1 MSPQDKVR
9 ASRDGDQ
16 FHYQWAAR
24 ECLALLP
31 GGGDLV
37 AVTIEGPAVEES
49 AQDSIEA
56 GEQLIDVGLYY
67 GGETPDAARR
77 VRYIQL
83 KHSTHQAN
91 VPWTA
96 SGLKKTI
103 EGFAERYEEL
113 IERYPGDRIAQRL
126 RFEFTT
132 NRPIDTKVQ
141 EALADLASTDDVRHP
156 GLRQTLVGFTGL
168 DEPLATQF
176 FRLFS
181 TVSGEGDLWVQR
193 NLLRQDLNAYLP
205 DADYDAPVQ
214 LTELVTRK
222 ATTEFQRDPAI
233 RRHDVLH
240 ALNATEE
247 QLQPAEC
254 LIPDATDKLPREQ
267 ESEIL
272 VAILNAENPV
282 IIHADGGVGKS
293 VLAARLAA
301 SMPQGSEAVLYDC
314 FGNGLY
320 RTALHYRH
328 QHRDAFVQ
336 IANELAARGL
346 CHPLIPSDRADTKR
360 YMLAFAGRLGQAV
373 SLLRAKNPE
382 ASLCLIID
390 AADNAEMAAEEQA
403 QPSSFVPD
411 LILTQLPQG
420 VRLLLTCRT
429 HRRHR
434 LKAPPH
440 AQEIELRPFSEC
452 ETALHLRSV
461 FPTATDAEV
470 AEFAFLS
477 SSNPR
482 VQALALSQGRPLHDL
497 LMQLGPTPT
506 TVDRAIGQL
515 LDAAVKKIRYEAGP
529 VDASQID
536 AICQGIAVLRPLV
549 PIAVLAD
556 LSRTSE
562 AAVRSFALDLGRPLL
577 LKGDSLHFIDE
588 PAETWF
594 RERFQ
599 PDAAGLADLLKR
611 LRPLA
616 AHSAY
621 VAAVLPSLLLRT
633 GQLDE
638 LVRLALSGE
647 GLPADNPVE
656 RRDVEVQRLMFALK
670 ACLSEG
676 RHMAAAKLALKAGG
690 ECAGE
695 SRQNKLMQD
704 NTDLVAVLMGPDRI
718 EELVSRRVFDSGWMG
733 SHHAYDAGLLSGR
746 EELAAEASSRLRMA
760 MDWLRTWARRSH
772 QDRYQDR
779 RNEQV
784 SDEDRAELALAIL
797 RLRGADE
804 AARFLRA
811 WRLRRL
817 AYDSGRLVCGRL
829 IDLGRYDRID
839 NLAEAAGND
848 IWLLLGLAAEARD
861 GGHVLPAGPLAR
873 LLRLLG
879 DRRVKLPE
887 SGGWTEEWSVLYAV
901 RSALELALRRL
912 PPKPDAWASILQRY
926 LPETPPSSL
935 TDLYGRD
942 HESLLRAYALEA
954 ALRGET
960 LTLTDVAPP
969 KTREELEKRNQYQS
983 NGETRQFIQEVGGL
997 LPWVNLSAEIVCG
1010 RSPANLADAIA
1021 AAVKETSAAQERN
1034 YRRDSRLSNAIALV
1048 WLRILRDTE
1057 ALEGTDLDAFR
1068 SWLDRPKEPIWDS
1081 TSIVLCRIAARSTN
1095 LKSLALELAVKA
1107 YESLE
1112 TSREDAESRADAY
1125 LSLARAVLAISQAE
1139 AGAYFDRAVEIASR
1153 VGDENLD
1160 RWAALLRLAASAAD
1174 PDKRRPWTA
1183 YRLSRA
1189 AELTYEYVARD
1200 KHFAWHNTVES
1211 LAGLCAPSALAILS
1225 RWRDRRFGDPG
1236 RLLPILVYRLVDQ
1249 GGLPAT
1255 APIALGGLEAYWER
1269 LADLERLVAKEADG
1283 VRRQVAA
1290 QIAYRYLRVRALDG
1304 RTCSALNELGNA
1316 YGLDFPDIERL
1327 VAVNGSLGPA
1337 DKEGMDA
1344 EGIEVER
1351 YPGPKR
1357 ERRAPDWSA
1366 IFHDVD
1372 LTDSD
1377 ALRAAY
1383 AAIRAYDPPYEFAT
1397 FFREALTR
1405 LGVGRQSELVLAVA
1419 AWQDFG
1425 IFELRELLDALSRPW
1440 PKSVSVRKALREAV
1454 LSACRREPERVER
1467 RRWYALIPFDELAA
1481 EGIVSD
1487 GDVVRATLEGFTAQ
1501 AELLGS
1507 FALFRLIDPLASNL
1521 SPDEADETLS
1531 FGLDLLE
1538 DVLRAED
1545 GDGPWR
1551 SELEPPDS
1559 AAAALAG
1566 YIWSGLGSPVVAER
1580 WQHAHVVRSAIEL
1593 GWTELVDALIA
1604 RAESGRAGPFADQ
1617 GLEFYVWHARQWLLI
1632 GLARGGMENPPTL
1645 QRCAP
1650 LLQSSLRERHVL
1662 IRELAAQ
1669 ALRTLAASGAITPD
1683 EAGDLDS
1690 VNKPCL
1696 PEITYAGW
1704 LAASENGT
1712 PSAEEEISDD
1722 EKYYFG
1728 DDIGRYW
1735 FERLGGAFGLTA
1747 VAVERRARS
1756 ALRQRLGWKK
1766 AGLQQDARRVRN
1778 IFEDGETW
1786 HSHGTLPRTDGLP
1799 AYHGYHAMMLV
1810 AADLLEERPV
1820 RHHADEPVNEFQ
1832 DWLSSYLLT
1841 RADGKW
1847 LADRR
1852 DPRLVADPPKPKGY
1866 GDELWRWSI
1875 TGEYLEAKLRT
1886 DDGLVVLWGYWTGG
1900 EREAR
1905 ERVSVSSALVCRT
1918 GAEALVAALQT
1929 ANDLD
1934 RFGLPS
1940 VEAIDDLEIGPL
1952 RVVGWVTDQSIE
1964 SRLDE
1969 HDPWSEGLRY
1979 PGPAPSNGMIQA
1991 MGLVASA
1998 DGRTWTTG
2006 TEGMLRS
2013 ETWTAIDGYGRERE
2027 TVSGSR
2033 LSADQGFLRRLLDAH
2048 PDERLIVSVNVHRFS
2063 TRDSWKDDEL
2073 GHRRAPYIRY
2083 YLMGGDGVAHSH

>member
-37 AVTIEGPAVEES
+37 AVTIEGPSVEES
-49 AQDSIEA
+49 GQYSIEA

-67 GGETPDAARR
+67 GGETPDAARL

-83 KHSTHQAN
+83 KHSTYQAN
-91 VPWTA
+91 EPWTA
-96 SGLKKTI
+96 SGLKKTVK
-103 EGFAERYEEL
+103 GFAERYAQL
-113 IERYPGDRIAQRL
+113 IERYPADQIAQRF
-126 RFEFTT
+126 RFELTT

-141 EALADLASTDDVRHP
+141 EALADLASGDDVRHL
-156 GLRQTLVGFTGL
+156 GLRQTLVEFTGL
-168 DEPLATQF
+168 DGVLAIQF

-193 NLLRQDLNAYLP
+193 NLLRRDLSAYLP
-205 DADYDAPVQ
+205 DANYDAPGH
-214 LTELVTRK
+214 LTELVARK

-254 LIPDATDKLPREQ
+254 LIPDAADKLPREQ

-336 IANELAARGL
+336 MVNELAARGL

-360 YMLAFAGRLGQAV
+360 YMLAFADRLEQAV
-373 SLLRAKNPE
+373 SLLRAKKPE

-390 AADNAEMAAEEQA
+390 AADNAEMAAEEQG

-411 LILTQLPQG
+411 LIRTPLPQG
-420 VRLLLTCRT
+420 VRLVFTCRT

-434 LKAPPH
+434 LKVPPH
-440 AQEIELRPFSEC
+440 AQEIELHAFSER
-452 ETALHLRSV
+452 ETALHLRGV
-461 FPTATDAEV
+461 FPSATDAEV

-482 VQALALSQGRPLHDL
+482 VQALALSQGLPLHDL
-497 LMQLGPTPT
+497 LRQLGPTPT

-599 PDAAGLADLLKR
+599 PNAAGLADFLRR

-621 VAAVLPSLLLRT
+621 VAAILPPLLLRT

-647 GLPADNPVE
+647 ELPADNPVE
-656 RRDVEVQRLMFALK
+656 RRDVEVQRLLFALK

-695 SRQNKLMQD
+695 SRQYKLMQG
-704 NTDLVAVLMGPDRI
+704 NTDLLAALMGPDRI
-718 EELVSRRVFDSGWMG
+718 EEFVSRRVFDSGWMG

-760 MDWLRTWARRSH
+760 MDWLQTWARRSH
-772 QDRYQDR
+772 QDR

-784 SDEDRAELALAIL
+784 SDEDRAELALVIL
-797 RLRGADE
+797 RLRGADA

-817 AYDSGRLVCGRL
+817 AYDAGRLVGGRL
-829 IDLGRYDRID
+829 IDLGRYDQVD
-839 NLAEAAGND
+839 ALAEAAGND
-848 IWLLLGLAAEARD
+848 IWLLLGLAAEAWD
-861 GGHVLPAGPLAR
+861 GGHLLPAGPLAR

-912 PPKPDAWASILQRY
+912 PPKPEAWASILQRY
-926 LPETPPSSL
+926 LPETPPSFL
-935 TDLYGRD
+935 ADPFGRD
-942 HESLLRAYALEA
+942 RESLLRAYALEA
-954 ALRGET
+954 ALRGEM

-983 NGETRQFIQEVGGL
+983 NGETRQFVQEVGGL
-997 LPWVNLSAEIVCG
+997 LPWVTLSAEIVCG
-1010 RSPANLADAIA
+1010 RSPANLADVIA
-1021 AAVKETSAAQERN
+1021 AAVKESSAAQERS

-1057 ALEGTDLDAFR
+1057 TAEETDLDAVR

-1081 TSIVLCRIAARSTN
+1081 TSIALCRIAARSKN

-1112 TSREDAESRADAY
+1112 TSREDAESRTDAY

-1139 AGAYFDRAVEIASR
+1139 ASAYFDRAVEIASR

-1160 RWAALLRLAASAAD
+1160 RWAALLWLAAAAAD
-1174 PDKRRPWTA
+1174 PDKRRPRTA

-1200 KHFAWHNTVES
+1200 KYFDWDNTVES

-1225 RWRDRRFGDPG
+1225 RWRDRRFGNPG
-1236 RLLPILVYRLVDQ
+1236 RLLPILIYRLVAQ
-1249 GGLPAT
+1249 GGLSAT
-1255 APIALGGLEAYWER
+1255 APIALGGLEASWKR
-1269 LADLERLVAKEADG
+1269 LADLERIVAKETDG
-1283 VRRQVAA
+1283 VRRKVAA
-1290 QIAYRYLRVRALDG
+1290 QIAYRYLRVLPLDG
-1304 RTCSALNELGNA
+1304 RTCSALNELRNA

-1337 DKEGMDA
+1337 DKERMDA

-1351 YPGPKR
+1351 SPGPER

-1366 IFHDVD
+1366 LFQGVD

-1383 AAIRAYDPPYEFAT
+1383 AAIRNYDPPYEFAT

-1405 LGVGRQSELVLAVA
+1405 GGVGRQSELVQAVA
-1419 AWQDFG
+1419 AWPDFG
-1425 IFELRELLDALSRPW
+1425 VFMLRYLLDALSRPW

-1467 RRWYALIPFDELAA
+1467 HPWYALIRFDELAA
-1481 EGIVSD
+1481 EGIVSG
-1487 GDVVRATLEGFTAQ
+1487 GDVVQATLQGFTAQ
-1501 AELLGS
+1501 AEMLGAS
-1507 FALFRLIDPLASNL
+1507 ALFRLIDPLASNL
-1521 SPDEADETLS
+1521 SPDEADEALS

-1538 DVLRAED
+1538 DVLRPED

-1559 AAAALAG
+1559 VAAALAG
-1566 YIWSGLGSPVVAER
+1566 YVWSGLGSPVVAER

-1604 RAESGRAGPFADQ
+1604 RAQSCGAGPFADQ
-1617 GLEFYVWHARQWLLI
+1617 GFEFYEWHARQWLLI

-1650 LLQSSLRERHVL
+1650 LLRSCLRERHVL
-1662 IRELAAQ
+1662 IRKLAAK
-1669 ALRTLAASGAITPD
+1669 ALRTLAASGAITAD
-1683 EAGDLDS
+1683 EAGDFDS

-1696 PEITYAGW
+1696 PEITYTGW
-1704 LAASENGT
+1704 LAGSENET
-1712 PSAEEEISDD
+1712 PSAEEEIGDD

-1728 DDIGRYW
+1728 IDIGPYW
-1735 FERLGGAFGLTA
+1735 FERLGRAFGLTE
-1747 VAVERRARS
+1747 VAIQRRARS
-1756 ALRQRLGWKK
+1756 AIRQRLGWKRG
-1766 AGLQQDARRVRN
+1766 GLQQDARRVRN

-1786 HSHGTLPRTDGLP
+1786 HSHGTLPRTDDLS

-1810 AADLLEERPV
+1810 AVDLLDERPV

-1841 RADGKW
+1841 RTDGKW

-1852 DPRLVADPPKPKGY
+1852 DPRLVSDPPKPKGD

-1900 EREAR
+1900 ERDAR
-1905 ERVSVSSALVCRT
+1905 ETVSVRSALVCRT

-1940 VEAIDDLEIGPL
+1940 VGAIEDLEIGPL
-1952 RVVGWVTDQSIE
+1952 RVVGWVTDHSIGA
-1964 SRLDE
+1964 RLDE
-1969 HDPWSEGLRY
+1969 HDPWSEGLGY

-1998 DGRTWTTG
+1998 DRRTWTAG

-2013 ETWTAIDGYGRERE
+2013 ETWTAIHGYSREAE
-2027 TVSGSR
+2027 TISGSR
-2033 LSADQGFLRRLLDAH
+2033 LSADQGFLRRLLDVH
-2048 PDERLIVSVNVHRFS
+2048 PDERLIVSVEVHRFS
-2063 TRDSWKDDEL
+2063 TRDSSNWNGDEL
-2073 GHRRAPYIRY
+2073 GRHRALYARY
-2083 YLMGGDGVAHSH
+2083 YLIGGDGVAHSL

>member
-37 AVTIEGPAVEES
+37 SVTIEGPSVEES

-67 GGETPDAARR
+67 GGETPDAALR

-91 VPWTA
+91 MPWMA

-103 EGFAERYEEL
+103 EGFAERYAQL
-113 IERYPGDRIAQRL
+113 IERYPADEIAQRF

-132 NRPIDTKVQ
+132 NRPIETKVQ
-141 EALADLASTDDVRHP
+141 EALADLASGDDVRHP
-156 GLRQTLVGFTGL
+156 GLRQTLVRSTGL
-168 DEPLATQF
+168 DEARATGF

-222 ATTEFQRDPAI
+222 ATTEFQRNPAI

-254 LIPDATDKLPREQ
+254 LIPDATNKLPREQ

-272 VAILNAENPV
+272 FAILQADNPV

-301 SMPQGSEAVLYDC
+301 SMPEGSEAVLYDC

-336 IANELAARGL
+336 MANELAARGL

-411 LILTQLPQG
+411 LIRTQLPQG
-420 VRLLLTCRT
+420 VRLVLTCRT

-434 LKAPPH
+434 LKAPPY
-440 AQEIELRPFSEC
+440 AQEIELRPFSER

-470 AEFAFLS
+470 AEFAYLS

-482 VQALALSQGRPLHDL
+482 VQALALLQGLSLHDL
-497 LMQLGPTPT
+497 LMQLGPTPK

-515 LDAAVKKIRYEAGP
+515 LDAAVKNIRYEAGP

-562 AAVRSFALDLGRPLL
+562 AAVRSFALDLGRSLL

-599 PDAAGLADLLKR
+599 PDAAGLADLVKR

-621 VAAVLPSLLLRT
+621 VAAILPPLLLRT

-656 RRDVEVQRLMFALK
+656 RRDVEVQRLLFALK

-676 RHMAAAKLALKAGG
+676 KHMAAAKLALKAGG

-704 NTDLVAVLMGPDRI
+704 NTDLVAVLTGPDRI

-746 EELAAEASSRLRMA
+746 QELAAEASSRLRMA
-760 MDWLRTWARRSH
+760 MDWLQTWACHSH
-772 QDRYQDR
+772 DERHD
-779 RNEQV
+779 EQV
-784 SDEDRAELALAIL
+784 SDEDRAELALTIL
-797 RLRGADE
+797 RLRGAH
-804 AARFLRA
+804 ASARFLRA
-811 WRLRRL
+811 WTSRRL
-817 AYDSGRLVCGRL
+817 AFDAGRRVGQRL
-829 IDLGRYDRID
+829 IDLGRYDQVD
-839 NLAEAAGND
+839 ALAEAAGND
-848 IWLLLGLAAEARD
+848 IWLLLGLVAEARD

-879 DRRVKLPE
+879 DRRVSLPE

-912 PPKPDAWASILQRY
+912 PPEPEAWSSILQRY
-926 LPETPPSSL
+926 LPETPPSYL
-935 TDLYGRD
+935 ADLYGRD
-942 HESLLRAYALEA
+942 YESLLRAYALEA

-969 KTREELEKRNQYQS
+969 KTREALQKRNQYQS
-983 NGETRQFIQEVGGL
+983 TEETREFIQEVGGL
-997 LPWVNLSAEIVCG
+997 LPWVTLSTEIVCG
-1010 RSPANLADAIA
+1010 RSPVNLAGAIA
-1021 AAVKETSAAQERN
+1021 AAVKESSAPQEWS
-1034 YRRDSRLSNAIALV
+1034 YRRGSRLSNAIALV
-1048 WLRILRDTE
+1048 WLRILRDAETAE
-1057 ALEGTDLDAFR
+1057 ETDLDAFR

-1081 TSIVLCRIAARSTN
+1081 TSVALCRIAARSPN

-1125 LSLARAVLAISQAE
+1125 LNLARAVLAISQTE
-1139 AGAYFDRAVEIASR
+1139 AGAYFHRAVEIASR

-1160 RWAALLRLAASAAD
+1160 RWAALLWLAAAAGD

-1200 KHFAWHNTVES
+1200 KYFDWTGTVEA
-1211 LAGLCAPSALAILS
+1211 LAGLCASSALAILS
-1225 RWRDRRFGDPG
+1225 RWRDRRFGDQG

-1249 GGLPAT
+1249 SRLPAT
-1255 APIALGGLEAYWER
+1255 APIALGGLEASWER
-1269 LADLERLVAKEADG
+1269 LADLERIVAKESDG

-1290 QIAYRYLRVRALDG
+1290 QIAYRYLRVLPLDA
-1304 RTCSALNELGNA
+1304 RTCSAMDELGNA

-1327 VAVNGSLGPA
+1327 VAVNRSLGRA

-1351 YPGPKR
+1351 SPGPERK
-1357 ERRAPDWSA
+1357 RRAPDWSA
-1366 IFHDVD
+1366 IFQGVD

-1383 AAIRAYDPPYEFAT
+1383 EALRTYDPLPYEFAD

-1405 LGVGRQSELVLAVA
+1405 ASVGRQSELMQAVA

-1425 IFELRELLDALSRPW
+1425 IFELRYLLDALSRPW
-1440 PKSVSVRKALREAV
+1440 PKPVSLRKTLREAV

-1487 GDVVRATLEGFTAQ
+1487 KDVVQATLEGFTAQ
-1501 AELLGS
+1501 AEMLGAS
-1507 FALFRLIDPLASNL
+1507 ALFRLIDPLASNL
-1521 SPDEADETLS
+1521 SPDEADEALS

-1538 DVLRAED
+1538 DVLRPED

-1551 SELEPPDS
+1551 SELEPPGS
-1559 AAAALAG
+1559 VTAALAG
-1566 YIWSGLGSPVVAER
+1566 YVWSGLGSPVVAER

-1604 RAESGRAGPFADQ
+1604 QAESSAAGPFADQ
-1617 GLEFYVWHARQWLLI
+1617 GFEFYEWHARQWLLI
-1632 GLARGGMENPPTL
+1632 GTARGGMDNPPAL
-1645 QRCAP
+1645 QRCAS
-1650 LLQSSLRERHVL
+1650 LLQSCLRERHVL

-1669 ALRTLAASGAITPD
+1669 ALRALVASGAISP
-1683 EAGDLDS
+1683 EKAGDFDS
-1690 VNKPCL
+1690 VNNPCL
-1696 PEITYAGW
+1696 PEIIYTGW
-1704 LAASENGT
+1704 LAASENET
-1712 PSAEEEISDD
+1712 PSAEGEIGDV
-1722 EKYYFG
+1722 EQYYFG
-1728 DDIGRYW
+1728 FDIGPYW
-1735 FERLGGAFGLTA
+1735 LERLGRAFGLTQI
-1747 VAVERRARS
+1747 AVERRARN
-1756 ALRQRLGWKK
+1756 ALRQRMGWQRN
-1766 AGLQQDARRVRN
+1766 GRREDARRVRN
-1778 IFEDGETW
+1778 IFEDRETW
-1786 HSHGTLPRTDGLP
+1786 HSHGTLPSTDDLS

-1852 DPRLVADPPKPKGY
+1852 DPRLVADPPKPMGY

-1905 ERVSVSSALVCRT
+1905 ETVSVRSALVCRT

-1929 ANDLD
+1929 ADDLD

-1952 RVVGWVTDQSIE
+1952 RVVGWVTDHSIE

-1998 DGRTWTTG
+1998 DGRIWTAG
-2006 TEGMLRS
+2006 TEGVLRS
-2013 ETWTAIDGYGRERE
+2013 ETWTAIHGYGRERE

-2033 LSADQGFLRRLLDAH
+2033 LGADQGFLRRLLDAY
-2048 PDERLIVSVNVHRFS
+2048 PDERLIVSVSVHRFS

-2073 GHRRAPYIRY
+2073 GNRRALYIRY
-2083 YLMGGDGVAHSH
+2083 YLMGGDGVAHSL

>member
-9 ASRDGDQ
+9 ASRDGDR

-24 ECLALLP
+24 KCLALLP
-31 GGGDLV
+31 GGDLT
-37 AVTIEGPAVEES
+37 AVTIEGPSVEES

-56 GEQLIDVGLYY
+56 GEELIDVGLYY
-67 GGETPDAARR
+67 GHETPDEALL

-83 KHSTHQAN
+83 KHSTYQAN
-91 VPWTA
+91 KPWTA

-103 EGFAERYEEL
+103 EGFAERYAQL
-113 IERYPGDRIAQRL
+113 IDRYPLDEIAQRF

-132 NRPIDTKVQ
+132 NRPIDTKLQ
-141 EALADLASTDDVRHP
+141 EALADLASGDDARHLA
-156 GLRQTLVGFTGL
+156 LRQTLVGFAGL
-168 DEPLATQF
+168 DGVLAIQF

-181 TVSGEGDLWVQR
+181 TVTAEGDLWVQR
-193 NLLRQDLNAYLP
+193 NLLRQDLSAYLP

-254 LIPDATDKLPREQ
+254 LIPNATDKLPREQ

-272 VAILNAENPV
+272 LAILNADNPV
-282 IIHADGGVGKS
+282 VIHADGGVGKS

-336 IANELAARGL
+336 MANELAARGL

-373 SLLRAKNPE
+373 SLLRAKSPE
-382 ASLCLIID
+382 ASLCLIVD
-390 AADNAEMAAEEQA
+390 AADNAEMAAEEQG
-403 QPSSFVPD
+403 QPYSFVPD
-411 LILTQLPQG
+411 LIRTPLPQG
-420 VRLLLTCRT
+420 VRLVLTCRT

-440 AQEIELRPFSEC
+440 AQEIELRPFSER
-452 ETALHLRSV
+452 ETALHLRGV
-461 FPTATDAEV
+461 FPTATDAET

-482 VQALALSQGRPLHDL
+482 VQALALSQGLPLHDL
-497 LMQLGPTPT
+497 LRQLGPTPT

-562 AAVRSFALDLGRPLL
+562 AAVRSFTLDLGRPLL

-599 PDAAGLADLLKR
+599 PDAASLIDFIER

-616 AHSAY
+616 EHSAY
-621 VAAVLPSLLLRT
+621 VAAVLPPLLLRA
-633 GQLDE
+633 GRLDE
-638 LVRLALSGE
+638 LVGLALSGE
-647 GLPADNPVE
+647 GLPIDNPVE
-656 RRDVEVQRLMFALK
+656 RRDVEVQRLLFALK
-670 ACLSEG
+670 ACLGQG

-695 SRQNKLMQD
+695 SRQIRLMQD
-704 NTDLVAVLMGPDRI
+704 NTDVVAVLMGADRI
-718 EELVSRRVFDSGWMG
+718 EEIVSRRVFRSGWMG
-733 SHHAYDAGLLSGR
+733 AHHVYDACLLSGR
-746 EELAAEASSRLRMA
+746 EEFAAEASSRLRMA
-760 MDWLRTWARRSH
+760 MDWLRTWSRLSRDEH
-772 QDRYQDR
+772 RDR
-779 RNEQV
+779 QV
-784 SDEDRAELALAIL
+784 SDEDRAELAMALL
-797 RLRGADE
+797 RLRGAG
-804 AARFLRA
+804 AAAQFLRD
-811 WRLRRL
+811 WTPRRI
-817 AYDSGRLVCGRL
+817 AFDAGRCVGRRL
-829 IDLGRYDRID
+829 IDLGRYDQVD
-839 NLAEAAGND
+839 ALTEAAGND

-861 GGHVLPAGPLAR
+861 CGHVLPAGPLAR

-879 DRRVKLPE
+879 DRRVRLSE
-887 SGGWTEEWSVLYAV
+887 LGRWTEEWSVLYAV
-901 RSALELALRRL
+901 RSTLELALRRL
-912 PPKPDAWASILQRY
+912 PPKPEAWASILQRY

-983 NGETRQFIQEVGGL
+983 NAETRQFIQEVGGL

-1010 RSPANLADAIA
+1010 RSPVNLAGAIT
-1021 AAVKETSAAQERN
+1021 AAVKESSAAQERN

-1057 ALEGTDLDAFR
+1057 TAEETDLDAFR

-1081 TSIVLCRIAARSTN
+1081 TSIALCRIAARSAN

-1107 YESLE
+1107 YDSLE

-1125 LSLARAVLAISQAE
+1125 LSLARAVLAISPAE
-1139 AGAYFDRAVEIASR
+1139 ASAYFDRAVEIASR

-1160 RWAALLRLAASAAD
+1160 RWAALLWLAAAAAD
-1174 PDKRRPWTA
+1174 PDKRRPQAA

-1200 KHFAWHNTVES
+1200 KYFAWDNTVES
-1211 LAGLCAPSALAILS
+1211 LSGLCAPSALAILS

-1236 RLLPILVYRLVDQ
+1236 RLLPVLVYRLVDQ

-1255 APIALGGLEAYWER
+1255 APIALAGVEAYWER
-1269 LADLERLVAKEADG
+1269 LADLERIVAKETDG
-1283 VRRQVAA
+1283 VRRKVAA
-1290 QIAYRYLRVRALDG
+1290 QIAYRYLRVRPLDG
-1304 RTCSALNELGNA
+1304 RTCSALNALGNA

-1327 VAVNGSLGPA
+1327 VAVNGNLGSA
-1337 DKEGMDA
+1337 DQECMDA

-1351 YPGPKR
+1351 SPGPEQ
-1357 ERRAPDWSA
+1357 ERHTPDWFA
-1366 IFHDVD
+1366 IFQGVD

-1377 ALRAAY
+1377 ALRSAY
-1383 AAIRAYDPPYEFAT
+1383 AAIRTYDPPYEFAD

-1405 LGVGRQSELVLAVA
+1405 TGVGRQSELVQAVA
-1419 AWQDFG
+1419 AWPDFG
-1425 IFELRELLDALSRPW
+1425 IFELSYFLDALSRPW

-1454 LSACRREPERVER
+1454 LSACRREPERAER
-1467 RRWYALIPFDELAA
+1467 RRWAA

-1487 GDVVRATLEGFTAQ
+1487 KDVVQATLEGFTAE
-1501 AELLGS
+1501 AEMLGAS
-1507 FALFRLIDPLASNL
+1507 ALFRLIDPLASNL
-1521 SPDEADETLS
+1521 SPDEADEALS

-1538 DVLRAED
+1538 DVLRPED

-1559 AAAALAG
+1559 VAAALAG
-1566 YIWSGLGSPVVAER
+1566 YVWSGLGSPVVAER
-1580 WQHAHVVRSAIEL
+1580 WQYAHVVRSAIEL

-1617 GLEFYVWHARQWLLI
+1617 GFEFYVFH
-1632 GLARGGMENPPTL
+1632 
-1645 QRCAP
+1645 
-1650 LLQSSLRERHVL
+1650 
-1662 IRELAAQ
+1662 
-1669 ALRTLAASGAITPD
+1669 
-1683 EAGDLDS
+1683 
-1690 VNKPCL
+1690 
-1696 PEITYAGW
+1696 
-1704 LAASENGT
+1704 
-1712 PSAEEEISDD
+1712 
-1722 EKYYFG
+1722 
-1728 DDIGRYW
+1728 
-1735 FERLGGAFGLTA
+1735 
-1747 VAVERRARS
+1747 
-1756 ALRQRLGWKK
+1756 
-1766 AGLQQDARRVRN
+1766 
-1778 IFEDGETW
+1778 
-1786 HSHGTLPRTDGLP
+1786 
-1799 AYHGYHAMMLV
+1799 
-1810 AADLLEERPV
+1810 
-1820 RHHADEPVNEFQ
+1820 
-1832 DWLSSYLLT
+1832 
-1841 RADGKW
+1841 
-1847 LADRR
+1847 
-1852 DPRLVADPPKPKGY
+1852 
-1866 GDELWRWSI
+1866 
-1875 TGEYLEAKLRT
+1875 
-1886 DDGLVVLWGYWTGG
+1886 
-1900 EREAR
+1900 
-1905 ERVSVSSALVCRT
+1905 
-1918 GAEALVAALQT
+1918 
-1929 ANDLD
+1929 
-1934 RFGLPS
+1934 
-1940 VEAIDDLEIGPL
+1940 
-1952 RVVGWVTDQSIE
+1952 
-1964 SRLDE
+1964 
-1969 HDPWSEGLRY
+1969 
-1979 PGPAPSNGMIQA
+1979 
-1991 MGLVASA
+1991 
-1998 DGRTWTTG
+1998 
-2006 TEGMLRS
+2006 
-2013 ETWTAIDGYGRERE
+2013 
-2027 TVSGSR
+2027 
-2033 LSADQGFLRRLLDAH
+2033 
-2048 PDERLIVSVNVHRFS
+2048 
-2063 TRDSWKDDEL
+2063 
-2073 GHRRAPYIRY
+2073 
-2083 YLMGGDGVAHSH
+2083 